1 VVPPKNS
8 FKSFL
13 ATHPFYRSPNIANYI
28 FEFCFLLNYIYL
40 LNFNVLKV
48 RTGRRV
54 EESSTQFP
62 LFRFFTRFETRNT
75 LTSPNDKTI
84 VKMKKK
90 KTPTSVLEA
99 FQPSRPLPRA
109 TNEICDNCCDFETSL
124 TTNTNIDRSNIIIFI
139 TTTFVINLSAIL
151 QVGLKILEI
160 FCIRVLY

>member
-13 ATHPFYRSPNIANYI
+13 ATHPFYRSPNITNYI

-54 EESSTQFP
+54 EESSIQFP
-62 LFRFFTRFETRNT
+62 LFRFFTRFETRST

>member
-1 VVPPKNS
+1 MVPPKNS

-13 ATHPFYRSPNIANYI
+13 ATHPFYRSPNSANYI
-28 FEFCFLLNYIYL
+28 FEFCFLLNYICL
-40 LNFNVLKV
+40 LNFNVLKI

-54 EESSTQFP
+54 EESSIQFP
-62 LFRFFTRFETRNT
+62 LFRFFTRFETRST

-109 TNEICDNCCDFETSL
+109 TNEICDNRCDFETSL